1 MATKHI
7 SASEVISPKAHWG
20 LIDILDDRGSED
32 VAIALGK
39 WDQQPVLA
47 MRWNGSAENQIGNP
61 QSRGLPTWF
70 VLPAG
75 EISEAIIKLLPSE
88 KQALVRNF
96 IPKPSR

>member
-7 SASEVISPKAHWG
+7 PASDVISPKAHWG
-20 LIDILDDRGSED
+20 LIDILDDRGAED
-32 VAIALGK
+32 IAIALGK

-47 MRWNGSAENQIGNP
+47 MRWNGSPDNTIGNP

-70 VLPAG
+70 ILPAG
-75 EISEAIIKLLPSE
+75 EISEAIIKLLSTE

-96 IPKPSR
+96 IQKPAR